1 MITLNHLI
9 KHSQVNCKRAKKYLP
24 PRAPFRGSRFVVF
37 LWREWYALYIK
48 KGLKMRVDGREN
60 NELRPIKFTH
70 GFTKHALG
78 SVLTEFGDTRVLVT
92 ASVELK
98 KPKWM
103 TDDDNRGWVTA
114 EYSLLPAS
122 TNTRCKRERD
132 KVSGRTQEIQRLIG
146 RSLRACVDLEK
157 MPGMT
162 ITIDADVIE
171 ADGGTRTASI
181 CGGFLALRDA
191 VNKLLSTG
199 DLKENPIIE
208 PVAAISIGI
217 VDGEIKLDLN
227 YEEDSHAQVDSNVIL
242 TKSGKIVDFQTTA
255 EGMPYEFEKMLELY
269 NTAKSGINK
278 IIEMY

>member
-1 MITLNHLI
+1 
-9 KHSQVNCKRAKKYLP
+9 
-24 PRAPFRGSRFVVF
+24 
-37 LWREWYALYIK
+37 
-48 KGLKMRVDGREN
+48 MRIDGRKN
-60 NELRPIKFTH
+60 NELREIKFTH

-78 SVLTEFGDTRVLVT
+78 SVLTEFGDTRVIVT
-92 ASVELK
+92 ASVDLK

-103 TDDDNRGWVTA
+103 DENDNRGWVTA

-122 TNTRCKRERD
+122 TNTRCKRERE
-132 KVSGRTQEIQRLIG
+132 KISGRTQEIQRLIG

-162 ITIDADVIE
+162 ITIDADVIQ

-181 CGGFLALRDA
+181 CGGFLALKDA
-191 VNKLLSTG
+191 VDKLLASG

-208 PVAAISIGI
+208 PIAAISIGI
-217 VDGEIKLDLN
+217 VDGEIKLDLC

-242 TKSGKIVDFQTTA
+242 TKSGKIVDFQTTS
-255 EGMPYEFEKMLELY
+255 EGEPYEFERMIELF
-269 NTAKSGINK
+269 NTPKDGINR

>member
-1 MITLNHLI
+1 
-9 KHSQVNCKRAKKYLP
+9 
-24 PRAPFRGSRFVVF
+24 
-37 LWREWYALYIK
+37 
-48 KGLKMRVDGREN
+48 MRIDGRKN
-60 NELRPIKFTH
+60 DELREIKFTH

-78 SVLTEFGDTRVLVT
+78 SVLTEFGDTRVIVT
-92 ASVELK
+92 ASVDLK

-103 TDDDNRGWVTA
+103 DENDNRGWVTA

-122 TNTRCKRERD
+122 TNTRCKRERE
-132 KVSGRTQEIQRLIG
+132 KISGRTQEIQRLIG

-162 ITIDADVIE
+162 ITIDADVIQ

-181 CGGFLALRDA
+181 CGGFLALKDA
-191 VNKLLSTG
+191 VDKLLASG

-208 PVAAISIGI
+208 PIGAISIGI
-217 VDGEIKLDLN
+217 VDGEIKLDLC

-242 TKSGKIVDFQTTA
+242 TKSGKIVDFQTTS
-255 EGMPYEFEKMLELY
+255 EGEPYEFERMVELF
-269 NTAKSGINK
+269 NTAKDGINR